1 MGVRRFTP
9 LAGLVWAVASIA
21 LAAALYA
28 GTRAVPG
35 FTPFLL
41 HAVQVGGVR
50 ATDQA
55 ALLKVAAIVPGSS
68 LFAVD
73 VDRVRAAV
81 ATLPWVRAVR
91 VVRQLPGTLRIEI
104 EEHEPAFLARLDE
117 LRYVTAAGRV
127 VLAPLD
133 QGLDF
138 PVITGADRAALE
150 GPGPTREALLEWVE
164 RRSQERLASD
174 VAELHFDPAAGLT
187 VYTTDGAGLHL
198 GWSEYDDK
206 LQRLVRLRDHLAD
219 RRTRAVAVNLRY
231 DDRIIARLAPAGAEG
246 PRP

>member
-1 MGVRRFTP
+1 MGMKRLPP
-9 LAGLVWAVASIA
+9 LAGLVWAVASFA
-21 LAAALYA
+21 LAAALFA
-28 GTRAVPG
+28 GFRAMPG

-55 ALLKVAAIVPGSS
+55 ALLKVAAIAPGSS

-81 ATLPWVRAVR
+81 AALPWVREVR
-91 VVRQLPGTLRIEI
+91 VVRQLPGTLRIEV
-104 EEHEPAFLARLDE
+104 EEHQPAFLARLDE
-117 LRYVTAAGRV
+117 LRYVTATGRV

-133 QGLDF
+133 QGVDF

-164 RRSQERLASD
+164 LNSRASLGAEA
-174 VAELHFDPAAGLT
+174 AELHFDPAEGLT
-187 VYTTDGAGLHL
+187 LYTTEGTGLRL
-198 GWSEYDDK
+198 GWNGYADK
-206 LQRLVRLRDHLAD
+206 LQRLVRLRDHLANG
-219 RRTRAVAVNLRY
+219 RSSAYAVNLAY
-231 DDRIIARLAPAGAEG
+231 DDRIIARLAPAGAG
-246 PRP
+246 GSRP